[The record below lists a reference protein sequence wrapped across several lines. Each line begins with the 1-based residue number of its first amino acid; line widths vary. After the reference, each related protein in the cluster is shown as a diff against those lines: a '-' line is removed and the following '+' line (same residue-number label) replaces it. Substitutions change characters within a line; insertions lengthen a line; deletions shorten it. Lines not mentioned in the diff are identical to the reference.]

1 MMIRI
6 NEAARYSFMQVRF
19 AGRFYRGL
27 TKKDRPDS
35 RGEIR

>member
-19 AGRFYRGL
+19 AGRFAI
-27 TKKDRPDS
+27 PS
-35 RGEIR
+35 EPN